1 LDTDRLSAL
10 LDDCPVVTAEG
21 RSYPVDVRYR
31 PALRQRRMEAHAAA
45 VVLEALD
52 SEPGSVLVFL
62 PGMRE
67 MRRVAERLEG
77 RLPDDAELHLL
88 HGQLSAAAQDAAIRP
103 AAASRRKIVLASAI
117 AESSL
122 TIEGIR
128 VVVDAG
134 WQRQARFDPNSGMT
148 RL

>member
-1 LDTDRLSAL
+1 RRVLF
-10 LDDCPVVTAEG
+10 
-21 RSYPVDVRYR
+21 RS
-31 PALRQRRMEAHAAA
+31 
-45 VVLEALD
+45 
-52 SEPGSVLVFL
+52 
-62 PGMRE
+62 E

-148 RL
+148 RLVTERVSKASAEERRGRAGR